1 MWTVTRTARPG
12 PDRRGAGDVRRL
24 RALGPI
30 ATPARYDVWGGGY
43 LSVDVLGYSMSAA
56 YDIPKT
62 THSALVHRMHNESGD
77 IGTRILDRAEVR
89 AMVPGLGDRV

>member
-1 MWTVTRTARPG
+1 MGRFVTRTARPG

-62 THSALVHRMHNESGD
+62 THSFDLWNRVIRV
-77 IGTRILDRAEVR
+77 EVT
-89 AMVPGLGDRV
+89 GL